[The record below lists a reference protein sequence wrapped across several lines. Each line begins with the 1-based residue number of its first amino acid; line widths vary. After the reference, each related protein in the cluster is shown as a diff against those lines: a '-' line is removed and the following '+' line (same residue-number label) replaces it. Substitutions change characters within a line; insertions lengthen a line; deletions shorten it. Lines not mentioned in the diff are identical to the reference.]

1 MQRAQQQEV
10 CAGGPQ
16 NPFWGWQLKSSS
28 QPETAGRAGARARGR
43 AVPAVLCQ
51 MTRSESFPTIHQ
63 KKKKVKKIEQE
74 LAALTSSKGFPRTEP
89 PASSSPWSTAT
100 RPARHAGPPAAWGS
114 QGQPWGKPSLVGSQT
129 HPKDPKLQF

>member
-63 KKKKVKKIEQE
+63 KK
-74 LAALTSSKGFPRTEP
+74 
-89 PASSSPWSTAT
+89 
-100 RPARHAGPPAAWGS
+100 
-114 QGQPWGKPSLVGSQT
+114 
-129 HPKDPKLQF
+129 